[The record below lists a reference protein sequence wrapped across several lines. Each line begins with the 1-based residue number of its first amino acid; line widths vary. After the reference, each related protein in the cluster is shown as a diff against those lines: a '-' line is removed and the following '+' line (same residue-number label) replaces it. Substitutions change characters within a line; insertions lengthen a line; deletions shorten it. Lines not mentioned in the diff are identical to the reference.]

1 MEEVR
6 DLARSPKARESPTMD
21 LPSSVL
27 PSKEGDKG
35 GSTAGHL
42 LPCLPSPHAR
52 FPRTATFP
60 RLLRAGCLDILC
72 SWSSL
77 VDFAVFSP

>member
-35 GSTAGHL
+35 GSMAGHL

-52 FPRTATFP
+52 FPRTATYLP
-60 RLLRAGCLDILC
+60 SAWCWLLRHSVQLEQFG
-72 SWSSL
+72 
-77 VDFAVFSP
+77 